1 MNTIGSRNTSSWLG
15 TAFAGLMLMASPAFA
30 QAPTGP
36 VEITVGSSAGGTPD
50 VLMRSAAKILN
61 EEKIVENPLVV
72 ANRTGGSWTVAA
84 NYVLGKA
91 GDKNTLMAIAQPMIT
106 TPIVQGL
113 PNTFE
118 KLSPISVFVQGE
130 LMLVV
135 APDSPFNSLADLV
148 KAAKEKE
155 RGVRIAGAQTG
166 GTDQMA
172 TALLE
177 KAAGIKLNY
186 IPFDGG
192 GAATAAFLGNNVEA
206 IFLSLEEGNG
216 LIESKKAKPLA
227 ILSEKRRPEDAF
239 KNIPTAKEQ
248 GVDLLW
254 GQFWGIALPPD
265 SDPKLVAWWEE
276 KIGKLVASP
285 SWTSFLAKSYYTSSL
300 KDSAASLKFL
310 KEQHAIYRDLLR
322 EFGLSKQ

>member
-1 MNTIGSRNTSSWLG
+1 MNTSGSRITSSWLG
-15 TAFAGLMLMASPAFA
+15 TAFAGLVLMASPVFA

-135 APDSPFNSLADLV
+135 AADSPFNSLADLV
-148 KAAKEKE
+148 TAAKAKE

-177 KAAGIKLNY
+177 KAAGVKLNY

-206 IFLSLEEGNG
+206 IFLSLEEGSG

-227 ILSEKRRPEDAF
+227 ILSEKRRPEDVF

-285 SWTSFLAKSYYTSSL
+285 AWTSFLAKSYYTSAA
-300 KDSAASLKFL
+300 KDSAASMKFL
-310 KEQHAIYRDLLR
+310 KEQHAIYLGLLR
-322 EFGLSKQ
+322 EFGLAKQ

>member
-1 MNTIGSRNTSSWLG
+1 MKTMDIGRWMAPALG
-15 TAFAGLMLMASPAFA
+15 LILMAAPVGA
-30 QAPTGP
+30 QEGPVGP
-36 VEITVGSSAGGTPD
+36 VEITVGTSAGGTPD
-50 VLMRSAAKILN
+50 VLMRNAAKILN

-72 ANRTGGSWTVAA
+72 VNRTGGSWTVAG
-84 NYVLGKA
+84 NWVLGKS
-91 GDKNTLMAIAQPMIT
+91 GDKNTLMAIAQPVIT
-106 TPIVQGL
+106 TPIVQGT

-135 APDSPFNSLADLV
+135 QPDSPFNSLADFV

-172 TALLE
+172 TGLLE

-192 GAATAAFLGNNVEA
+192 GAATAAFLGNNVEG
-206 IFLSLEEGNG
+206 IFLSLEEANG
-216 LIESKKAKPLA
+216 LIESKKGKPIA
-227 ILSEKRRPEDAF
+227 ILSEKRRPEPQF
-239 KNIPTAKEQ
+239 KDVPTAKEQ

-254 GQFWGIALPPD
+254 GQFWGIGAPPA
-265 SDPKLVAWWEE
+265 SDPALVAWWED
-276 KIGKLVASP
+276 KIRKLVASP
-285 SWTSFLAKSYYTSSL
+285 AWTSFLAKSYFTSEA
-300 KDSAASLKFL
+300 KDPAATMAFL
-310 KEQHAIYRDLLR
+310 KEQHGIYLNLLR
-322 EFGLSKQ
+322 EFGLAKQ